1 MVNKQLDPENDN
13 FLVETNLPTPMTA
26 RVYVNLLEGN
36 LSMSWCGFSE
46 FLFFFFIPFRGYL
59 PGTSKR
65 KTGQFRCDLLRC
77 EAECVDV
84 PFLQKFL
91 QIDLSALAAKHLQ
104 KKTGVYQVCT
114 HFWLVKT
121 LLPKKRDPKS

>member
-1 MVNKQLDPENDN
+1 MLIYWRVIYQCLGVDFPN
-13 FLVETNLPTPMTA
+13 F
-26 RVYVNLLEGN
+26 
-36 LSMSWCGFSE
+36 C
-46 FLFFFFIPFRGYL
+46 FFFIPFRGYL

-114 HFWLVKT
+114 HFWLSLKDLIASVP
-121 LLPKKRDPKS
+121 PKKK